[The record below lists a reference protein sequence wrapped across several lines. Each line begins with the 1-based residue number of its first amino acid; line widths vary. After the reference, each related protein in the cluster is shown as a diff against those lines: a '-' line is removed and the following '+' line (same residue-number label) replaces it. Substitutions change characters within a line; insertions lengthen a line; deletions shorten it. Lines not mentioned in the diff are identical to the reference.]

1 MASDQKLRSRWIVV
15 IGAILIQL
23 ALGTIYSWGTLT
35 IFVSPV
41 LDEPR
46 ELTVFIFGIGL
57 LSFAIT
63 MIFAGQLQQRYGPK
77 NIAILGGILI
87 GIGVITSAFMTTFI
101 GLFITYG
108 IIFGAGIG
116 FGYVC
121 PIASANKWFPDK
133 KGLINGIAV
142 AGFGAGSFIFNY
154 VMKALANPRNLET
167 TDLNFVSEVS
177 KKIPIMFIVLGII
190 YIALI
195 IGGAMTLN
203 NPPEGWKPEV
213 WKPPSPSES
222 SGVSGIEFKR
232 NEIIKLPQFWYLWL
246 MFVLSAISG
255 LMIIGSYASFAK
267 SIDAS
272 EEFIYVIGTVD
283 FVLVGS
289 LAALFNG
296 AGRIIWG
303 QLADFITYKKAMF
316 LMFTTQA
323 VLMFIYFT
331 TNLNVIYFLILTC
344 AIFFCFGGNF
354 SLFPTATSDL
364 FGTKNLGPNYGIVF
378 TAYGIAGFIGATMV
392 NAFVSLF
399 GSYLILFIV
408 MGIMSIGA
416 TILAVLI
423 KPPKYRP

>member
-1 MASDQKLRSRWIVV
+1 MFSDQKLRSRWIVV

-77 NIAILGGILI
+77 NIAIVGGILI

-177 KKIPIMFIVLGII
+177 KKIPVMFIVLGII

-203 NPPEGWKPEV
+203 NPPEGWKPEG

-222 SGVSGIEFKR
+222 SGVSGIEFNR

-303 QLADFITYKKAMF
+303 QLADLITYKKAMF

-331 TNLNVIYFLILTC
+331 TNVNVIYFLILTC
-344 AIFFCFGGNF
+344 AIYFCFGGNF

-423 KPPKYRP
+423 KPP

>member
-1 MASDQKLRSRWIVV
+1 MSPEQKLMNRWIVV

-41 LDEPR
+41 LDKPR

-63 MIFAGQLQQRYGPK
+63 MIFAGQLQQKYGPK

-87 GIGVITSAFMTTFI
+87 GIGVISSAFMTTFV

-133 KGLINGIAV
+133 KGLINGLAV

-154 VMKALANPRNLET
+154 VMKVFANPRNLET

-177 KKIPIMFIVLGII
+177 KNIPIMFIILGMF

-195 IGGAMTLN
+195 LGGALTLS
-203 NPPEGWKPEV
+203 NPPEGWKPEG
-213 WKPPSPSES
+213 WEPPSPSEN
-222 SGVSGIEFKR
+222 SGASGMEFTR

-255 LMIIGSYASFAK
+255 LMVIGSYASFAK
-267 SIDAS
+267 SVDAS
-272 EEFIYVIGTVD
+272 DEFIYVIGTVD

-303 QLADFITYKKAMF
+303 QLADLITYKKAMF

-323 VLMFIYFT
+323 VLMSIYFT
-331 TNLNVIYFLILTC
+331 TNSNVIYFLILTC
-344 AIFFCFGGNF
+344 AIYFCFGGNF

-364 FGTKNLGPNYGIVF
+364 FGNKNLGPNYGIVF

-416 TILAVLI
+416 AISAVLI
-423 KPPKYRP
+423 KPPKYKP

>member
-87 GIGVITSAFMTTFI
+87 GIGVITSAFITTFV

-203 NPPEGWKPEV
+203 NPPEGWKPEG

-316 LMFTTQA
+316 LMFITQA

-344 AIFFCFGGNF
+344 AIYFCFGGNF